1 MQAKTINKSKMIR
14 RGPGRP
20 KTSPLS
26 QNELVKLRMRR
37 LRNRKRKYM
46 DLVPVEVWIEKA
58 QRDILLRMYPNDL
71 SAAAT
76 QAFALLIKERKW

>member
-1 MQAKTINKSKMIR
+1 MIR

-46 DLVPVEVWIEKA
+46 DLVPVEVWIEKT
-58 QRDILLRMYPNDL
+58 QRDILLKMYPNDL

-76 QAFALLIKERKW
+76 KAFALLINEGK